1 MEDLWLQLV
10 SILSATLRMATPLV
24 FCAMAGMFSERSG
37 TIDIGLEG
45 KMLAAAFAAACVAVV
60 TGSAWV
66 ALIGAIIVGILMAL
80 LHGLACIT
88 YRGNQV
94 VSGVAINIMAAG
106 LTVVLGNAWFGRGG
120 QTPDLAPDARFMP
133 LRWPGSEAIGSIPI
147 VGPLYGNVIS
157 GHSLLVY
164 IAFLAVPIGWWV
176 LYRTRFG
183 LRLRAVGEDPKVVDT
198 AGISVTW
205 LRYRAVIIAGTLCGF
220 AGTYLAIAQN
230 AGFSP
235 NMTAGRGFIALA
247 AMVFGKWRPWP
258 AMFACLLFGLLD
270 AIAIRLQG
278 VRFPGVGE
286 VPVELI
292 QASPYILT
300 VVLLA
305 GFVGR
310 AMAPHALGHPY
321 VKER

>member
-1 MEDLWLQLV
+1 MEDLWLQAV

-60 TGSAWV
+60 TGSAWIALLGAV
-66 ALIGAIIVGILMAL
+66 AIGVLMAL
-80 LHGLACIT
+80 LHGVACIT
-88 YRGNQV
+88 FRGNQV

-120 QTPDLAPDARFMP
+120 QTPDLAPGARFMP
-133 LRWPGSEAIGSIPI
+133 LRFPGASDVGPVPI
-147 VGPLYGNVIS
+147 VGPLYANVIS

-164 IAFLAVPIGWWV
+164 VAFLAVPLSWWV

-198 AGISVTW
+198 AGISVPW

-220 AGTYLAIAQN
+220 AGTYLAIALS

-278 VRFPGVGE
+278 VRLPGVGE
-286 VPVELI
+286 VPVEVI
-292 QASPYILT
+292 QALPYILT